1 MSGSQIMDRRI
12 RWKSSLRT
20 RLEPLPRARHT
31 GVALTQFCSIEDTV
45 MTGRSIV
52 VVLAPMLLSVA
63 TPGVAQVTV
72 RLGDVFCVSWN
83 QPFVTY
89 SGQVYHRLVSP

>member
-1 MSGSQIMDRRI
+1 MM
-12 RWKSSLRT
+12 
-20 RLEPLPRARHT
+20 
-31 GVALTQFCSIEDTV
+31 
-45 MTGRSIV
+45 GRSIV
-52 VVLAPMLLSVA
+52 VVLAPMSLSVA

>member
-1 MSGSQIMDRRI
+1 
-12 RWKSSLRT
+12 
-20 RLEPLPRARHT
+20 
-31 GVALTQFCSIEDTV
+31 

-52 VVLAPMLLSVA
+52 VVLAPMSLSVA
-63 TPGVAQVTV
+63 TPGVARVTA
-72 RLGDVFCVSWN
+72 RLGNVFCVSSN